1 MQPRGAESGVIVT
14 QRVVAGLFPDSA
26 ALGESQ
32 ILRCAQND
40 KGALHPGCAVFVC

>member
-1 MQPRGAESGVIVT
+1 M
-14 QRVVAGLFPDSA
+14 FPDSA

-40 KGALHPGCAVFVC
+40 KGALHPGDVAFVR